1 MVISQEDCNNF
12 DDDCDQDI
20 DENIFSGC
28 YTGPDGTIGIGIC
41 APGQMTCNVGV
52 WGHYNNQDSFM
63 AGYCKDEVT
72 PQVEICNGLDDDCDG
87 ETDWGKQLQDT
98 DILFV
103 LDWSGSMS
111 DEQSAMLIA
120 LNKFAA
126 TYSDEQVLQWG
137 VILGPR
143 TTPGAYSD
151 EYLELYHDLSGF
163 SSFLNSMSLLN
174 PYTMMGAREMLLDAI
189 YLSVKNISSSLPRPV
204 ASLDWID
211 WGIIESIPDHDHFN
225 IHWRSGTDKIIIVFT
240 DESPQSY
247 LRDENGFLT
256 VEDVSIAVQNTP
268 QLKLYVFNTSET
280 WEWDEL
286 AAAGNGKYFSLS
298 NNPTEMYNSLMEIL
312 DDICKS
318 GGSNAE

>member
-1 MVISQEDCNNF
+1 
-12 DDDCDQDI
+12 
-20 DENIFSGC
+20 
-28 YTGPDGTIGIGIC
+28 
-41 APGQMTCNVGV
+41 
-52 WGHYNNQDSFM
+52 
-63 AGYCKDEVT
+63 
-72 PQVEICNGLDDDCDG
+72 
-87 ETDWGKQLQDT
+87 
-98 DILFV
+98 
-103 LDWSGSMS
+103 MS

-204 ASLDWID
+204 ASLDWVD

-286 AAAGNGKYFSLS
+286 AASGNGKYFSLS